1 MEPTRVTV
9 DRPEPPSW
17 FRAGSRVRGVGTFA
31 GLLGMVTG
39 LGAWLVLPDD
49 LVPDAVLLVLCLGGF
64 VLLMVGT
71 ALTLAPV
78 TPAMAARPVGPP
90 VSGRWSALNSPATR
104 VPSHGTHG
112 LGQSFAIDVVYEPEE
127 GARPAFGE
135 GRAFRRPEEFPA
147 FGQELV
153 APADGRVVAVHD
165 RRRDH
170 RSRSTWPAVAYMTV
184 EAMLR
189 EAAGSRYVLGNHVV
203 MDLGDGVYAT
213 LAHLQ
218 RGSVV
223 VQPGQQLRRGEVVG
237 RCGNSGN
244 TSEPHLH
251 FQLMDHPRPF
261 VAAGL
266 PFVFTEVGIDGSAR
280 REGVPA
286 DGQVMIA

>member
-1 MEPTRVTV
+1 VTV

-49 LVPDAVLLVLCLGGF
+49 LVPDAILLVLCLGGF

-78 TPAMAARPVGPP
+78 TPRMAARPVGPP
-90 VSGRWSALNSPATR
+90 VTGRWSAINSPATR

-135 GRAFRRPEEFPA
+135 GKAFRRPEEFPA
-147 FGQELV
+147 FGRELV

-165 RRRDH
+165 GRRDH
-170 RSRSTWPAVAYMTV
+170 RSRSTWPAVAYMMV
-184 EAMLR
+184 EAMFR
-189 EAAGSRYVLGNHVV
+189 EASGPRYVLGNHVV
-203 MDLGDGVYAT
+203 MELGDGVYAT

-218 RGSVV
+218 RGSVT
-223 VQPGQQLRRGEVVG
+223 VQPGQQVRRGEVVG

-266 PFVFTEVGIDGSAR
+266 PFVFTGVWIDGSAR